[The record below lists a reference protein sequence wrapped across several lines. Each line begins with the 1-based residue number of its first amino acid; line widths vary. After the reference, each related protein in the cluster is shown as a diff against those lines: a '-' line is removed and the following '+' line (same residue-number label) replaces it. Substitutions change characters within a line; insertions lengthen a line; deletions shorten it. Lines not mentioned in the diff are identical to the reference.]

1 MDSVGCNDGWECT
14 FPNHQPINPSAH
26 SHGAMGAPAI
36 YTQDD
41 NFKAQIVD
49 ATHGN
54 LTVLTLRG
62 IKHSVAARGHGVS
75 GVNRSN

>member
-1 MDSVGCNDGWECT
+1 M
-14 FPNHQPINPSAH
+14 AH
-26 SHGAMGAPAI
+26 AMGAPAI

-54 LTVLTLRG
+54 LTDALVALVALLTLLTLRG

-75 GVNRSN
+75 GVSGVNRSN

>member
-1 MDSVGCNDGWECT
+1 M
-14 FPNHQPINPSAH
+14 AH
-26 SHGAMGAPAI
+26 AMGAPAI

-54 LTVLTLRG
+54 LTDALVALVALLTLRG

-75 GVNRSN
+75 GVSGVNRSN